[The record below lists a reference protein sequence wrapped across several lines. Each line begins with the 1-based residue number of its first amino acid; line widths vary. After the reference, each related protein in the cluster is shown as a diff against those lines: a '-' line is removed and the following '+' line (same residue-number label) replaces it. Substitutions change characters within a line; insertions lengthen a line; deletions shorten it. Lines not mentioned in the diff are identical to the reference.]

1 MRSSS
6 LRFVVI
12 VVTLLAGGWLVMPVS
27 AQNRLWVL
35 VNGALVYSGP
45 VTITGNTTI
54 SGNLT
59 VGQNITSTAGNLL
72 ATSSGRIY
80 WNGRAA
86 MLSGADKQWSVQDAA
101 NLTGMEVS
109 VGSATLGTCTG
120 GTITAGSHN
129 FAGGYTGNTSG
140 SCVVNFGTPN
150 WTNAPFCTAMSIAST
165 THPRVSAVATS
176 SITITG
182 GVSGEAITYHC
193 DGRIGT

>member
-1 MRSSS
+1 MRSSM
-6 LRFVVI
+6 RFVVI
-12 VVTLLAGGWLVMPVS
+12 VATLLVGGWLTMPAS

-35 VNGALVYSGP
+35 VNGALVYSGNIT
-45 VTITGNTTI
+45 VNGNQTINGGLTT
-54 SGNLT
+54 SGN
-59 VGQNITSTAGNLL
+59 IT
-72 ATSSGRIY
+72 ATTGSLQANAATRIY
-80 WNGRAA
+80 WNSRSA
-86 MLSGADKQWSVQDAA
+86 MLSSADKMWSLLDSA
-101 NLTGMEVS
+101 NLTGEELS

-150 WTNAPFCTAMSIAST
+150 WSNAPFCVAMSIAST

-182 GVSGEAITYHC
+182 GVSGEAITYVC
-193 DGRIGT
+193 LGRIGT